1 MRGQPKTSG
10 SSSARPW
17 LVGLAVLAVAALLA
31 LVAALEGD
39 LPQDFANA
47 GSLVAAVG
55 ARYGAPGSLALLYV
69 EESGIPLPVP
79 GDVFV
84 VYLGT
89 VASGSAGRLIGAW
102 VAIIAVVVAGST
114 NLYLVSRRWA
124 RRLVTG
130 PGVRLLHL
138 DPDRLARVEG
148 WLARWGV
155 LAIIFG
161 RHVPGCRVPITVMAG
176 TFGVR
181 YRVFAPSV
189 AVSTAIWAAI
199 WLWLASRFGPHVARV
214 LGAHRWLYLAVAA
227 AVVLVLAVVVVRA
240 WRSPG
245 PRRQGGV

>member
-1 MRGQPKTSG
+1 MRGQPKASG
-10 SSSARPW
+10 GGGARRW

-39 LPQDFANA
+39 LPSDFANFVA
-47 GSLVAAVG
+47 ALVAW
-55 ARYGAPGSLALLYV
+55 YGAPVSLALLYV

-89 VASGSAGRLIGAW
+89 VASGSVGRLIGAW
-102 VAIIAVVVAGST
+102 LAIIVVVVAGST

-130 PGVRLLHL
+130 PGVRVLHL

-155 LAIIFG
+155 LAIVFG
-161 RHVPGCRVPITVMAG
+161 RHVPGCRIPITVIAG

-189 AVSTAIWAAI
+189 AVSTAIWAGI
-199 WLWLASRFGPHVARV
+199 WLWLAFRFGPHVARV
-214 LGAHRWLYLAVAA
+214 LSTHRWLYLAVAA
-227 AVVLVLAVVVVRA
+227 AVVAVLAVVVVRG
-240 WRSPG
+240 WRSSG
-245 PRRQGGV
+245 RRRRDGV